1 LQVSYPISEGTEG
14 GALGNEARHFLKHR
28 KETMSKQY
36 RAYDWLDWFA
46 VLLPA
51 VAWLRKYNF
60 RRHLLV
66 RIRHPCL
73 VCTLCSN
80 LVQHRCPGCDS
91 RCAYA

>member
-1 LQVSYPISEGTEG
+1 MSYPISEGTEG
-14 GALGNEARHFLKHR
+14 AALGVEARHFLKHR
-28 KETMSKQY
+28 RETISKQY

-66 RIRHPCL
+66 RTQLNAATWHSYAVQALDLPC
-73 VCTLCSN
+73 
-80 LVQHRCPGCDS
+80 
-91 RCAYA
+91 A

>member
-1 LQVSYPISEGTEG
+1 MVQPTDSLGCRSQVSYPISEGTEG

-28 KETMSKQY
+28 KESISKQY

-66 RIRHPCL
+66 RTR
-73 VCTLCSN
+73 
-80 LVQHRCPGCDS
+80 
-91 RCAYA
+91 

>member
-1 LQVSYPISEGTEG
+1 MVQPTDSLGCQLQVSYPISEGTEG

-28 KETMSKQY
+28 KESISKQY

-66 RIRHPCL
+66 RTRHYNMRAHHAAH
-73 VCTLCSN
+73 S
-80 LVQHRCPGCDS
+80 S
-91 RCAYA
+91 RV